1 MKKLIAIF
9 FTFLFLNS
17 VSAGDINESNFLE
30 FLSKKNFITAE
41 FVQTTFND
49 GQERKIKGEI
59 KANRRGMFKVVYQEP
74 LNEIISSNGRQLF
87 RLDREIEQLDISEID
102 ATFSESPIGIFS
114 SNREELEDIFSVKEC
129 LNDQEVVTCV
139 LEPKAEGSFLKL
151 ASIELNNNELSSL
164 VYFDTFEQKVILDF
178 SFVSWDK
185 ILDNAFILE
194 IPEGIDVVNH

>member
-1 MKKLIAIF
+1 MEKLIATF

-41 FVQTTFND
+41 FIQTTFNN

-59 KANRRGMFKVVYQEP
+59 KANRRGMFKVIYQEP
-74 LNEIISSNGRQLF
+74 LNEIITSNGHQLF

-102 ATFSESPIGIFS
+102 ATFFESPIGIFS

-178 SFVSWDK
+178 SFVSWDE
-185 ILDNAFILE
+185 ILDSAFILE

>member
-1 MKKLIAIF
+1 MEKLIVTF

-41 FVQTTFND
+41 FIQTTFNN

-139 LEPKAEGSFLKL
+139 LEPKTEGSFLKL

-185 ILDNAFILE
+185 ILDNAFVLE

>member
-1 MKKLIAIF
+1 MEKLIATF

-17 VSAGDINESNFLE
+17 VNAGDINESNFLE

-41 FVQTTFND
+41 FIQTTFNN

-139 LEPKAEGSFLKL
+139 LEPKTEGSFLKL

-185 ILDNAFILE
+185 ILDNAFVLE

>member
-1 MKKLIAIF
+1 MEKLIVTF

-41 FVQTTFND
+41 FIQTTFNN

-139 LEPKAEGSFLKL
+139 LEPKTEGSFLKL

-185 ILDNAFILE
+185 ILDSAFILE

>member
-1 MKKLIAIF
+1 MEKLIATF

-41 FVQTTFND
+41 FIQTTFNN

-59 KANRRGMFKVVYQEP
+59 KANRRGMFKVIYQEP
-74 LNEIISSNGRQLF
+74 LNEIITSNGHQLF

>member
-1 MKKLIAIF
+1 MEKLIASF
-9 FTFLFLNS
+9 FTLIFLNS

-41 FVQTTFND
+41 FIQTTFNN

-74 LNEIISSNGRQLF
+74 LNEIITSNGRQLF

-102 ATFSESPIGIFS
+102 ATFFESPIGIFS

-139 LEPKAEGSFLKL
+139 LEPKTEGSFLKL
-151 ASIELNNNELSSL
+151 ASIKLNNNELSSL

>member
-1 MKKLIAIF
+1 MEKLIATF

-17 VSAGDINESNFLE
+17 VNAGDINESNFLE

-41 FVQTTFND
+41 FIQTTFNN

-139 LEPKAEGSFLKL
+139 LEPKTEGSFLKL

>member
-1 MKKLIAIF
+1 MEKLIASF
-9 FTFLFLNS
+9 LTLLFLNS

-41 FVQTTFND
+41 FIQTTFNN

-139 LEPKAEGSFLKL
+139 LEPKTEGSFLKL